1 MYSPH
6 IFGSVNYKL
15 ACVLY
20 RIFFTIERVKQVLN
34 LFVSALCAIALAAV
48 PLTAVAE
55 GSLDESSVPPIIIT
69 EIQTGAITASDEF
82 IELYNQSSETVDI
95 AGWQIR
101 YINSTV
107 TTGTTTLLTTITP
120 TSGESI
126 LLESG
131 KYYVVHTA
139 SVIVPP
145 TTLGQT
151 FTAALSKTDKAVAL
165 FGRDETVCQM
175 VVQDAVAW
183 EGTPGTTLGEGL
195 GVVVSSANT
204 NKDKLLQR
212 YRDASGAYVDTN
224 HNSLDASLST
234 TFLGASPGT
243 DNTQLLEGLPTDIG
257 DPSELARFDA
267 SDCTLPEPEEPPV
280 DPPDESPPSTT
291 EPNPDNDPD
300 IDEDPTPA
308 IPTGNAGLKS
318 PQLSELLPN
327 PASPRTDAQDEFIEF
342 YNPNDAVFSLSGYV
356 LETGL
361 TTKRQYVFPVGTVL
375 QPKSFVAFFS
385 GDTGLALSN
394 TSGQARL
401 IDPLGRVLVGSDP
414 YITAKDDQVWVL
426 ADGKWQWSTSPT
438 PNAINIVKLPEPK
451 IKAKTASASKKT
463 AAKSATTKK
472 STTSN
477 QKEDEETEAV
487 AATTTT
493 PASPLHPGVLALVGG
508 FALLYGAYEYRQD
521 VANKIRKFRAN
532 REARRS
538 LR

>member
-1 MYSPH
+1 M
-6 IFGSVNYKL
+6 
-15 ACVLY
+15 
-20 RIFFTIERVKQVLN
+20 
-34 LFVSALCAIALAAV
+34 FVTVLCALALVVV
-48 PLTAVAE
+48 PLRAVAE
-55 GSLDESSVPPIIIT
+55 GQEQALVEDLLSPIIIT
-69 EIQTGAITASDEF
+69 EIQTGATTASDEF
-82 IELYNQSSETVDI
+82 IELYNQSSETVDL

-107 TTGTTTLLTTITP
+107 TTGTTTLLATIAP
-120 TSGESI
+120 TAGESL
-126 LLESG
+126 LLEGG
-131 KYYVVHTA
+131 KYFVLHTSSVVI
-139 SVIVPP
+139 SS

-151 FTAALSKTDKAVAL
+151 FTAALSKTDKTVAL
-165 FGRDETVCQM
+165 FERDETVCQM

-195 GVVVSSANT
+195 GVVVPAADT

-224 HNSLDASLST
+224 HNSLDFTLST
-234 TFLGASPGT
+234 TFTAASPGA
-243 DNTQLLEGLPTDIG
+243 DNTQLLTNPPTDSG
-257 DPSELARFDA
+257 APSSLVPFAA
-267 SDCTLPEPEEPPV
+267 ADCTLPGPEDPPA

-291 EPNPDNDPD
+291 EPDPNED
-300 IDEDPTPA
+300 PSGGEDPTPT
-308 IPTGNAGLKS
+308 IPAGNVGLKS

-342 YNPNDAVFSLSGYV
+342 YNPNDAPFSLSGYV

-361 TTKRQYVFPVGTVL
+361 TTKRQYVFPAGTVL
-375 QPKSFVAFFS
+375 QPKSFLAFFS

-401 IDPLGRVLVGSDP
+401 IDPLGRVLVESDP
-414 YITAKDDQVWVL
+414 YTTAKDDHVWVL
-426 ADGKWQWSTSPT
+426 ADGKWQWSNSPT
-438 PNAINIVKLPEPK
+438 PNAINIVKMPE
-451 IKAKTASASKKT
+451 AKTKAASTSK
-463 AAKSATTKK
+463 KSATK
-472 STTSN
+472 STTTKGTTNN
-477 QKEDEETEAV
+477 QKEDEEAQAV

-532 REARRS
+532 REARRA